1 MTWTQADEKVLRDLQ
16 RKRNASLEPLQHWL
30 LTAARPPRRGDVV
43 PGQPPV
49 DTESI
54 YAECAAHRI
63 FDAAV
68 ARPEELVALLR
79 ELCP

>member
-1 MTWTQADEKVLRDLQ
+1 MTWTSADEEVLRDLQ

-30 LTAARPPRRGDVV
+30 MTAAKPPRRPDAA
-43 PGQPPV
+43 PGQLPV
-49 DTESI
+49 GVEPF
-54 YAECAAHRI
+54 YAECAARRI
-63 FDAAV
+63 FEAAV